1 MTKERPTRPSLE
13 PARVLLVEDDP
24 GDVLITRESFADS
37 SVSCEL
43 SVVSDGAKALDFLHK
58 RGKYKDAQTPHLVLL
73 DLNLP
78 KVSGREVLA
87 EVKGNA
93 ELSTIPV
100 IVLSTS
106 TAEADISHSYKLH
119 ANAYITKPV
128 DYDDFHEVVKSINE
142 FFLTIVR
149 LPSQPA

>member
-1 MTKERPTRPSLE
+1 MNSQTPVRPTLE
-13 PARVLLVEDDP
+13 LARVLLVEDDP

-37 SVSCEL
+37 SVLCEL
-43 SVVSDGAKALDFLHK
+43 SVVNDGAKALDFLHK
-58 RGKYKDAQTPHLVLL
+58 RGKYKTAETPHLVLL

-106 TAEADISHSYKLH
+106 TADEDVAHSYQLH

-149 LPSQPA
+149 LPSQPV